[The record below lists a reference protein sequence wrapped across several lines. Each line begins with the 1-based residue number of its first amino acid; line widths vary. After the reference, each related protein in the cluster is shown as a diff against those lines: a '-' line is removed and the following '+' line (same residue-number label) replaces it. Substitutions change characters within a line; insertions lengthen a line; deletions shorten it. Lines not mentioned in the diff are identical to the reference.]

1 MKAITGFFMAWGNF
15 CFIPCP
21 VKKWDENAR
30 IHMLMM
36 LPLLGMLM
44 GILWYGLFLLIQL
57 FDIHFFAAAVFM
69 ACYPLVISGF
79 IHLDGFMDCHD
90 AIFSRQSL
98 EKKREIL
105 KDPRAGAFAVAS
117 AISVAVVLFG
127 TMASMLDRLD
137 GGDISVGR
145 FIMLIYI
152 MTAPRAV
159 AAIDVIRKKPM
170 ETSQYNRPLQTGKG
184 KAIVFIAV
192 LFLAAMT
199 ICGALSLHTGSGMG
213 LLRTVIFLQT
223 PWLVSFA
230 AGSAASSQLGGMS
243 GDIAGYEVVWGEMA
257 GVAAL
262 ALI

>member
-36 LPLLGMLM
+36 LPLLGILM

-105 KDPRAGAFAVAS
+105 KDPGRPFHNAYLHNDSTKSSGGNRCHKEEAHGDQ
-117 AISVAVVLFG
+117 SV
-127 TMASMLDRLD
+127 
-137 GGDISVGR
+137 
-145 FIMLIYI
+145 
-152 MTAPRAV
+152 
-159 AAIDVIRKKPM
+159 
-170 ETSQYNRPLQTGKG
+170 
-184 KAIVFIAV
+184 
-192 LFLAAMT
+192 
-199 ICGALSLHTGSGMG
+199 
-213 LLRTVIFLQT
+213 
-223 PWLVSFA
+223 
-230 AGSAASSQLGGMS
+230 
-243 GDIAGYEVVWGEMA
+243 
-257 GVAAL
+257 
-262 ALI
+262 

>member
-1 MKAITGFFMAWGNF
+1 MAWGMF
-15 CFIPCP
+15 CWIPCP
-21 VKKWDENAR
+21 YKEWRVEDRKAQ
-30 IHMLMM
+30 IAM
-36 LPLLGMLM
+36 LPLIGACM
-44 GILWYGLFLLIQL
+44 GVIVCLVWWGLTLIGAGQFITGAILTGAYFLLT
-57 FDIHFFAAAVFM
+57 
-69 ACYPLVISGF
+69 GF

-137 GGDISVGR
+137 GGDISAGR

-192 LFLAAMT
+192 LFLAAMA

-230 AGSAASSQLGGMS
+230 AGSAASAQLGGMS